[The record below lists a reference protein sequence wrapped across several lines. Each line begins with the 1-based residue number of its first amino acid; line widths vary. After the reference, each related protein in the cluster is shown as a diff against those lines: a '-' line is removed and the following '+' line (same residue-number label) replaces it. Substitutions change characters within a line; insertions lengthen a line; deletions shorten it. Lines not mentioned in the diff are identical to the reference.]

1 MKNEKLIASKKKM
14 KEFTLKK
21 YNLLSLSILS
31 FIFCYPLSVYGLTKE
46 QEAYY
51 YGVGFGTAGILCELV
66 SYEKISIE
74 TALKALAAHTSQ
86 VPPEAIE
93 RVRAWKSENG
103 KAYNMKYAE
112 SFRTFTLR

>member
-1 MKNEKLIASKKKM
+1 MLVPPTPVAVP
-14 KEFTLKK
+14 EFAK
-21 YNLLSLSILS
+21 
-31 FIFCYPLSVYGLTKE
+31 
-46 QEAYY
+46 
-51 YGVGFGTAGILCELV
+51 
-66 SYEKISIE
+66 
-74 TALKALAAHTSQ
+74 

>member
-1 MKNEKLIASKKKM
+1 M

-46 QEAYY
+46 QAAYY
-51 YGVGFGTAGILCELV
+51 YGVGFGTAGIRCELV

-74 TALKALAAHTSQ
+74 TALKA
-86 VPPEAIE
+86 
-93 RVRAWKSENG
+93 RKMFFKSSPKLKNRGKMING
-103 KAYNMKYAE
+103 WNGVLK
-112 SFRTFTLR
+112 TLNDPQCNDLIW